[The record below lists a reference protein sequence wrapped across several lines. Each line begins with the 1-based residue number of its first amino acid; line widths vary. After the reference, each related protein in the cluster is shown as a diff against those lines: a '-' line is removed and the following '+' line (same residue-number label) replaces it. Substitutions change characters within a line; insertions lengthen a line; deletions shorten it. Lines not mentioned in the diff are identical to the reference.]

1 MTMQLEKAGSGGS
14 TKPKIQRG
22 QRRGNPISNMSIRS
36 KVLFVFLASGLI
48 PLTFMSL
55 FAYTQFSQNLQ
66 DQVLLG
72 SVRTWLL
79 GTFVV
84 AAGVGAVVSI
94 LIAQALASPA
104 KKLLNDVK
112 KMAEGDLA
120 VRPSAESRDEIGL
133 LAAGFAEIAASEARL
148 INGIKSSATEIGT
161 MAEQYAE
168 SSRQIA
174 STIQQMTAGG
184 QQIAKGATDQ
194 ATAAQSTMSL
204 MDQMN
209 TKIKDVAD
217 AAEMATAGAREDTK
231 NADEGL
237 NAAKEA
243 QSKMNDISASS
254 MKSTE
259 VVRGL
264 VTRSKE
270 IGQTATVIT
279 GIADQTNLLA
289 LNAAIEAAR
298 AGEHGRGFAVVAE
311 EVRKLAEESKKAADQ
326 IAKLND
332 EIQTETTNAVNAI
345 AENASQSQAGVA
357 VINSKVLTTLDKI
370 QRTAKQTEATV
381 LGISEVAKMQLDFAG
396 RVATAMSS
404 VAAASEE
411 ASATTEEFSSSI
423 EEINSGVEENAA
435 GAEQLG
441 YVVNKLNDLVKL
453 YKVDASEETQTAPDL
468 VPKQAATEKV
478 FGKLEPTVAVE
489 V

>member
-1 MTMQLEKAGSGGS
+1 
-14 TKPKIQRG
+14 
-22 QRRGNPISNMSIRS
+22 
-36 KVLFVFLASGLI
+36 
-48 PLTFMSL
+48 
-55 FAYTQFSQNLQ
+55 
-66 DQVLLG
+66 
-72 SVRTWLL
+72 
-79 GTFVV
+79 
-84 AAGVGAVVSI
+84 
-94 LIAQALASPA
+94 
-104 KKLLNDVK
+104 
-112 KMAEGDLA
+112 
-120 VRPSAESRDEIGL
+120 
-133 LAAGFAEIAASEARL
+133 
-148 INGIKSSATEIGT
+148 
-161 MAEQYAE
+161 
-168 SSRQIA
+168 
-174 STIQQMTAGG
+174 
-184 QQIAKGATDQ
+184 
-194 ATAAQSTMSL
+194 
-204 MDQMN
+204 
-209 TKIKDVAD
+209 
-217 AAEMATAGAREDTK
+217 
-231 NADEGL
+231 
-237 NAAKEA
+237 
-243 QSKMNDISASS
+243 MNDISASS